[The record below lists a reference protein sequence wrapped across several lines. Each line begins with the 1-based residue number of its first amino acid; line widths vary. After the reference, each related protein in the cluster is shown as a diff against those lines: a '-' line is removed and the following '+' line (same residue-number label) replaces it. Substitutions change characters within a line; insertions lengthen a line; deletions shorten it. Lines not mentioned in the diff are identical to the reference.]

1 MESHF
6 AARAEGTAEAADLR
20 LDISV
25 PDGKSAEVAVV
36 ALSDQPGDLSSCVV
50 LMPPGGAGSPD
61 VAGGEQFWLSILGA
75 LKGPLADVVEN
86 VNEISHELYNRSGE
100 SNNARITRTVE
111 AARTIA
117 GVVEDASEL
126 LRAGAEQPDW
136 EVVDPHLL
144 AYDLFEEIRQWYPQ
158 VHAVLQADGLPKLRT
173 YRNRLRRVLRSVLSN
188 AFKFHSGNELAVQ
201 VEATVESGEACLRI
215 SDNGRGIAAK
225 DVPRVFE
232 YGYAVSDSSVH
243 RPGTGLGLSLTRE
256 LLRAVGGDMELESVP
271 DNGTRVTVRIP
282 AETVE

>member
-1 MESHF
+1 L
-6 AARAEGTAEAADLR
+6 AE
-20 LDISV
+20 
-25 PDGKSAEVAVV
+25 
-36 ALSDQPGDLSSCVV
+36 
-50 LMPPGGAGSPD
+50 
-61 VAGGEQFWLSILGA
+61 
-75 LKGPLADVVEN
+75 VVEN

-136 EVVDPHLL
+136 DVVDLHLL
-144 AYDLFEEIRQWYPQ
+144 VYDLFEEIRQWYPQ
-158 VHAVLQADGLPKLRT
+158 ISAVLQADGLPKIRT
-173 YRNRLRRVLRSVLSN
+173 YRNRLRRVMRSVLSN

-201 VEATVESGEACLRI
+201 VEATVESGEACLMI
-215 SDNGRGIAAK
+215 SDNGCGIPAK

-232 YGYAVSDSSVH
+232 YGYAVSDGSVH

-256 LLRAVGGDMELESVP
+256 LLRAIGGDMELDSMPNE
-271 DNGTRVTVRIP
+271 GTRVTVRIP
-282 AETVE
+282 MEAVE